1 MTAPAK
7 ISGKEYALTD
17 IFSDNFKFHI
27 PVYQRPYAW
36 TESETGDLF
45 NDLYNFYE
53 SGTSDNYFLGCI
65 VLIKEENR
73 PGAEIIDGQQR
84 LTTLTIFIAA
94 LNNALNILC
103 TEDKKKKSLLK
114 YLQSEEDEV
123 KDIKAEP
130 RIFLRAKDQEFFR
143 KYIQEVNFYGL
154 NHDENSASLDTE
166 AKKHIQDNCNLL
178 CREIKDKFNKD
189 GEELFKF
196 AKFLLTRCYLIV
208 VSTPNQESAF
218 RIFSVLNS
226 RGMDLL
232 PIDIIKSET
241 IGKLPADNQND
252 YSDKWEELENL
263 TGRDGFNELFTH
275 IRTIFAKERPKKNIL
290 EEFRYFVSAKTTP
303 KELIDKYLDPYAK
316 IFNQLKKCEYKSIE
330 YASEINQSLK
340 WLNKTN
346 NYDWMPPAIKFFQ
359 EHANDERYLVW
370 FIKKLERLASY
381 LLVTAQD
388 VNRRFN
394 RYRWLLFEMESNSE
408 SSMEN
413 PLTSI
418 ELTEWEKEKFIE
430 ALDGK
435 VYELPSWRRNYI
447 MQQLNSF
454 VGDGGVS
461 YTANIFTIEH
471 VLPRNPRKESEW
483 LKLWPDEKQRQHW
496 LNRIANLVPLTRE
509 RNSAAQNFDFDI
521 KKEKYFKSQRG
532 TTSYALTTQVC
543 QEKEWTPKILE
554 ERQNYLLKEMK
565 EHWDLSVGPEE
576 RQLVLFRLTGR
587 GANASGRPL
596 SQNRFQVNKGSRIA
610 HEISEKL
617 QDVYKKLRAE
627 LIENNVIINDIFQK
641 DYEFESYS
649 AAASVILGRSSA
661 GTRDWTCLD
670 GRGLSEVGY

>member
-1 MTAPAK
+1 MNVQAK
-7 ISGKEYALTD
+7 ISGKEYALAY
-17 IFSDNFKFHI
+17 IFDDNFKFRI

-45 NDLYNFYE
+45 DDLYNFYE

-73 PGAEIIDGQQR
+73 PEAEVIDGQQR
-84 LTTLTIFIAA
+84 LTTLTIFTAA
-94 LNNALNILC
+94 LCNAINALSDDPEERESLWIYL
-103 TEDKKKKSLLK
+103 KSKGNVLLG
-114 YLQSEEDEV
+114 
-123 KDIKAEP
+123 IKAEP

-143 KYIQEVNFYGL
+143 EYIQEVNFDGL
-154 NHDENSASLDTE
+154 DHISPVSLDTE
-166 AKKHIQDNCNLL
+166 AKKHIQNNCNLL
-178 CREIKDKFNKD
+178 RRKIKEKFVDD
-189 GEELFKF
+189 GEELFSF
-196 AKFLLTRCYLIV
+196 AKFLFTRCYLIV

-241 IGKLPADNQND
+241 IGKLPADNQSD

-359 EHANDERYLVW
+359 EHANDEKYLAW

-394 RYRWLLFEMESNSE
+394 RYRWLLFEMESNSA

-418 ELTEWEKEKFIE
+418 ELTEWEKDKFIK
-430 ALDGK
+430 ALDGD
-435 VYELPSWRRNYI
+435 VYEMPSWRRNYI

-483 LKLWPDEKQRQHW
+483 LKLWPDENQRQKW

-543 QEKEWTPKILE
+543 QEKEWKPETLE
-554 ERQNYLLKEMK
+554 KRQKYLLEVMK
-565 EHWDLSVGPEE
+565 EKWDLEVG
-576 RQLVLFRLTGR
+576 RAGQFVLFRLTGR
-587 GANASGRPL
+587 GANASGCPL
-596 SQNRFQVNKGSRIA
+596 NGSKFQVNKGSRIA